1 MASFDRD
8 PIFVALTRP
17 QLFAGVTYSFFVLNC
32 ILATELF
39 LLFRTAWVLVVAIV
53 MHLIGVALCAREPRY
68 LDLLLAKAR
77 HCPRVRNYAIWQCN
91 SYRP

>member
-1 MASFDRD
+1 MTSFDRD
-8 PIFVALTRP
+8 PLFVALTRP
-17 QLFAGVTYSFFVLNC
+17 QLFAGVTYSFFILNG

-39 LLFRTAWVLVVAIV
+39 LIFKTVWVVGIAILL
-53 MHLIGVALCAREPRY
+53 HLGGMALCAREPRY

-77 HCPRVRNYAIWQCN
+77 LCPRVPNYALWRCN